1 MVQFKLPGKN
11 TLIME
16 QADKQLRLVISSGT
30 TELACRKVTPSVL
43 KRFLASEET
52 SLFKGRLQLHKSN
65 AAVVVL
71 LKGEDM
77 GIVALA
83 ELEEMLGE
91 IAVGLKPIATV

>member
-11 TLIME
+11 ILMIE
-16 QADKQLRLVISSGT
+16 QEDKKLRLVISSGAS
-30 TELACRKVTPSVL
+30 ELACRKVTPSAL
-43 KRFLASEET
+43 KRLLASAET

-65 AAVVVL
+65 AAVVVV

-77 GIVALA
+77 GIVALT

-91 IAVGLKPIATV
+91 IAAGLKPIATV